1 MAIIGNPRTFHKKFK
16 FIVQIDDVLHAGFQK
31 CSELSAEVA
40 NIQYFEG
47 GSLIPN
53 KSPGRLTFSDVTL
66 DRGATQDRDLFDWF
80 QDVAITSSGLG
91 LGGVGYKRNLD
102 IVQQERDGTTLRRWA
117 LTGAWPTKFV
127 AGEWDNE
134 SDENVIESVTLTYDF
149 FELVDTGNA
158 AE

>member
-1 MAIIGNPRTFHKKFK
+1 MPIVGTPRSFHKKHQFLVEVPS
-16 FIVQIDDVLHAGFQK
+16 FGRAGFSK
-31 CSELSAEVA
+31 CSEISVEAAV
-40 NIQYFEG
+40 IKHYEG

-66 DRGATQDRDLFDWF
+66 ERGATQDRDLFDWF

-91 LGGVGYKRNLD
+91 LTDVNYKRNLD
-102 IVQQERDGTTLRRWA
+102 IVQQDRDGLTLRRWS
-117 LTGAWPTKFV
+117 LSRAWPVKFV

-149 FELVDTGNA
+149 FELVQ
-158 AE
+158 